1 MMIAS
6 MLQRRGRRTSTESN
20 GFDRI
25 RLLKVVPTF
34 MCGGTENQF
43 MTLGRSLD
51 SSRFDL
57 EFACLRRWGG
67 FVDEIDQR
75 RIPLLECDISSFR
88 SVDALVQQARLARH
102 IARRQIDIVHAYS
115 FYGNV
120 FAVPPARLART
131 PVVIASIRDRAPYL
145 TAMQKRVQRYVC
157 QLADSILVNAD
168 AVKEWLTAEG
178 YDASKIV
185 VIRNGVDLNRFDH
198 GADSTRIRHEL
209 GLPDAAPIIT
219 VVSRL
224 NRLKGLEQ
232 FLEAASVVGARF
244 PAARF
249 LVVGETNPNDRAYLS
264 VLTAL
269 ANRVGLSDRVV
280 FAGLR
285 TDVPQLLAS
294 ATVSVMPS
302 LNEALSN
309 VLLESMAAG
318 VPIVATRVGGT
329 PEAIDDGVSGVLVP
343 PADPAALANGICQ
356 ILGDPAL
363 ANRLGRAARQ
373 SVNERFGMDRMVSA
387 TEQLYCS
394 LLEKRRRVAAPAAR
408 EFACK

>member
-1 MMIAS
+1 M
-6 MLQRRGRRTSTESN
+6 RGRRPPANDSADP
-20 GFDRI
+20 GRV
-25 RLLKVVPTF
+25 RLLNVVPTF

-51 SSRFDL
+51 ADRFEL

-67 FVDEIDQR
+67 FVEEIDQR
-75 RIPLLECDISSFR
+75 RIPLLECDVTSFR
-88 SVDALVQQARLARH
+88 NVNALVQGARLARH
-102 IARRQIDIVHAYS
+102 IVRRRIDIVHAYS

-145 TAMQKRVQRYVC
+145 TPMQKRAQRYVC
-157 QLADSILVNAD
+157 RLADCVLVNAD
-168 AVKEWLTAEG
+168 AVKDWLIGEG
-178 YDASKIV
+178 YDGSKIV
-185 VIRNGVDLNRFDH
+185 VIRNGVDLSRFDQPTD
-198 GADSTRIRHEL
+198 ALKIRREL
-209 GLPDAAPIIT
+209 GLPDDVPLVT

-224 NRLKGLEQ
+224 NRMKGLEQ
-232 FLEAASVVGARF
+232 FLEAAAAIRVRV
-244 PAARF
+244 PEARF
-249 LVVGETNPNDRAYLS
+249 LIVGETAPNDRPYLS
-264 VLTAL
+264 VLTGL
-269 ANRVGLSDRVV
+269 AERLGLSDRVV

-318 VPIVATRVGGT
+318 VPVVATRVGGT
-329 PEAIDDGVSGVLVP
+329 PEAIQDGVNGLLVEP
-343 PADPAALANGICQ
+343 GDPAALANAIC
-356 ILGDPAL
+356 DVL
-363 ANRLGRAARQ
+363 AQPELARRLGFAARE
-373 SVNERFGMDRMVSA
+373 SITERFSIDRMVSA
-387 TEQLYCS
+387 TEELYLS
-394 LLEKRRRVAAPAAR
+394 LLDKRRCVTAPAAG